1 MPISSHRPAT
11 AGPHRARHRGTLLA
25 AAAAALLSV
34 AAVGCGDGAA
44 SGSSAGASGA
54 PSSPAAATSDGS
66 GDSANGATGTAPAG
80 TQPPA
85 PATTGPAAAPPAT
98 TTKAAPPQAAGS
110 SRCTVTGL
118 KMTLGRGDPGAGNV
132 YYPLDFTN
140 TTSHACTLD
149 GFPGVSLLRG
159 DGSVIGRPADRTRV
173 KPAAVRITPGQT
185 VEADLHTLNQGVKGD
200 SCWRKPT
207 LIMVYPPGSTDSMTL
222 ATSNPVV
229 CGDTFD
235 VGPVH

>member
-1 MPISSHRPAT
+1 MPTSSPRPA
-11 AGPHRARHRGTLLA
+11 AADPKRSRRRGTLLVAATVTLLA
-25 AAAAALLSV
+25 AAAA
-34 AAVGCGDGAA
+34 GCGDENA
-44 SGSSAGASGA
+44 SGSSAPATGA
-54 PSSPAAATSDGS
+54 PSSPSSSAAAPGTP
-66 GDSANGATGTAPAG
+66 GDTAGDTATATAPAG

-85 PATTGPAAAPPAT
+85 RPTAAAPPADT
-98 TTKAAPPQAAGS
+98 SKDAKPQAATA
-110 SRCTVTGL
+110 RCTVTGL
-118 KMTLGRGDPGAGNV
+118 KMTLGRGDPGAGNI
-132 YYPLDFTN
+132 YFPLDFTN
-140 TTSHACTLD
+140 TTSHTCTLD

-159 DGSVIGRPADRTRV
+159 DGSVIGRPAARRGV
-173 KPAAVRITPGQT
+173 RPAAVRIAPGQT

>member
-1 MPISSHRPAT
+1 MPISSQRSAT
-11 AGPHRARHRGTLLA
+11 ADPQRVPRRRTVLVAATVTLLA
-25 AAAAALLSV
+25 AAA
-34 AAVGCGDGAA
+34 VGCGDKAA
-44 SGSSAGASGA
+44 SGSPAGTTGA
-54 PSSPAAATSDGS
+54 PASSSQAATSGTP
-66 GDSANGATGTAPAG
+66 GDTAGGTTTGAPEATRPSAPAATTPSGATPGDA
-80 TQPPA
+80 
-85 PATTGPAAAPPAT
+85 
-98 TTKAAPPQAAGS
+98 KPQAAA
-110 SRCTVTGL
+110 RCTVTGL
-118 KMTLGRGDPGAGNV
+118 KLTLGRGDPGAGSV

-140 TTSHACTLD
+140 TTSHACTLN

-159 DGSVIGRPADRTRV
+159 DGSVIGKPAGRQGGA
-173 KPAAVRITPGQT
+173 PAAVRIGPGQT
-185 VEADLHTLNQGVKGD
+185 VQADIHTLNQGVKGD

>member
-1 MPISSHRPAT
+1 MPNSSAPTAT
-11 AGPHRARHRGTLLA
+11 ADPQRALRRRTVLVA
-25 AAAAALLSV
+25 ASVALLSV
-34 AAVGCGDGAA
+34 VAVGCGNAGTSGAA
-44 SGSSAGASGA
+44 A
-54 PSSPAAATSDGS
+54 
-66 GDSANGATGTAPAG
+66 GATGPPQSSAATPSAASPSGVDGGATTTTTGTATAE
-80 TQPPA
+80 PPA
-85 PATTGPAAAPPAT
+85 PATTAPAATRSGAPQQQSA
-98 TTKAAPPQAAGS
+98 S

-118 KMTLGRGDPGAGNV
+118 KLTLGRGDPGAGNI

-140 TTSHACTLD
+140 TTSQACTLD

-159 DGSVIGRPADRTRV
+159 DGSVIGRPADRRGA
-173 KPAAVRITPGQT
+173 KPAAVRLGPGQT
-185 VEADLHTLNQGVKGD
+185 VEADLRTLNQGVKDG

-207 LIMVYPPGSTDSMTL
+207 LITVYPPGSTDSMTL

>member
-1 MPISSHRPAT
+1 MPISSQRPAT
-11 AGPHRARHRGTLLA
+11 ADPLRVRRRRTVLVAATVVLLSA
-25 AAAAALLSV
+25 AAA
-34 AAVGCGDGAA
+34 GCGDGAA
-44 SGSSAGASGA
+44 SGSPAGSTGA
-54 PSSPAAATSDGS
+54 PSSSAAVALPGSPEEAT
-66 GDSANGATGTAPAG
+66 GDAANGATGTAPPSSAG
-80 TQPPA
+80 T
-85 PATTGPAAAPPAT
+85 APPAAT
-98 TTKAAPPQAAGS
+98 SGAARPRAAVA
-110 SRCTVTGL
+110 RCTVTGL
-118 KMTLGRGDPGAGNV
+118 KMTLGRGDPGAGNI

-140 TTSHACTLD
+140 TSSHTCTLD

-159 DGSVIGRPADRTRV
+159 DGSVIGKPAGREGR
-173 KPAAVRITPGQT
+173 KPAAVRIAPGRT

-229 CGDTFD
+229 CGDTFG

>member
-1 MPISSHRPAT
+1 MPNSSAPTAT
-11 AGPHRARHRGTLLA
+11 ADPQRALRRRTVLVA
-25 AAAAALLSV
+25 ASVALLSV
-34 AAVGCGDGAA
+34 VAVGCGNAGTSGAA
-44 SGSSAGASGA
+44 A
-54 PSSPAAATSDGS
+54 
-66 GDSANGATGTAPAG
+66 GATGPPQSSAATPSAASPSGVDGGATTTGTATAE
-80 TQPPA
+80 PPA
-85 PATTGPAAAPPAT
+85 PATTAPAATRSGAPQQQSA
-98 TTKAAPPQAAGS
+98 S

-118 KMTLGRGDPGAGNV
+118 KLTLGRGDPGAGNI

-140 TTSHACTLD
+140 TTSQACTLD

-159 DGSVIGRPADRTRV
+159 DGSVIGRPADRRGA
-173 KPAAVRITPGQT
+173 KPAAVRLGPGQT
-185 VEADLHTLNQGVKGD
+185 VEADLRTLNQGVKDG

-207 LIMVYPPGSTDSMTL
+207 LITVYPPGSTDSMTL